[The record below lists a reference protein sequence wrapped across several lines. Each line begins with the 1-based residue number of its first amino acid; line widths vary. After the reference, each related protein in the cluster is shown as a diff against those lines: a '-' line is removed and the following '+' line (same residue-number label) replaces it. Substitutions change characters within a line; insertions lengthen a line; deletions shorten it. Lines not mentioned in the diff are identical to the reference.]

1 MPEEDYVKSI
11 IETLRLIKSS
21 CKQLGLIELKRVR
34 QYVNATWDYVFP
46 SYGES
51 RDDDDLMQEE
61 ALELVTEL
69 QMELQTELDAR
80 RAAIAAATA

>member
-1 MPEEDYVKSI
+1 MPEEEYVKSI

-21 CKQLGLIELKRVR
+21 YKQLGLIELKRVR

-46 SYGES
+46 LYEESGGE
-51 RDDDDLMQEE
+51 DLLQEE

-69 QMELQTELDAR
+69 QMELRTELDAR
-80 RAAIAAATA
+80 RAAITTA

>member
-1 MPEEDYVKSI
+1 LTEEDYVKSI

-46 SYGES
+46 SYEESGGE
-51 RDDDDLMQEE
+51 DLMQEE